1 MEPASKEDINEIL
14 LEIKDAF
21 RCKIKFYLNELKNV
35 EEMVALMKHN
45 NDDLIKYL
53 LNVLEMLKNPMME
66 EKDI

>member
-1 MEPASKEDINEIL
+1 
-14 LEIKDAF
+14 
-21 RCKIKFYLNELKNV
+21 
-35 EEMVALMKHN
+35 MVALKQHE

>member
-1 MEPASKEDINEIL
+1 
-14 LEIKDAF
+14 
-21 RCKIKFYLNELKNV
+21 
-35 EEMVALMKHN
+35 MVALKKHN